1 MLAPAGAIRAHPQQ
15 TAATRTAMPVHGEA
29 DEEQW
34 PLARNLVNSA
44 SPLAIAR
51 PVLAPTF
58 LITGEDAKGWRA
70 PAKG

>member
-1 MLAPAGAIRAHPQQ
+1 
-15 TAATRTAMPVHGEA
+15 MPVHGEA